1 MFYVS
6 ARAEGGV
13 SLASGKWQV
22 TSVASGKFRKRATGD
37 GCRGLLLIE
46 GTLKPVR
53 GGATAYLKLIKAL
66 LSVSRLNNESGF
78 HFVVV
83 HVKNET
89 YMIYVCRFKWY
100 MNLALV
106 VMPS

>member
-1 MFYVS
+1 MRRLSTFLCSTFLHVQRV
-6 ARAEGGV
+6 AFRWRV
-13 SLASGKWQV
+13 ASDKSQVWQ
-22 TSVASGKFRKRATGD
+22 VASGKFRKRATGD

-89 YMIYVCRFKWY
+89 YMIYVCRFK
-100 MNLALV
+100 
-106 VMPS
+106 